1 MPEGAD
7 GGAGEE
13 LHYVEVEQDLDQSPE
28 GPKASFADEGKPRS
42 IFLVFFKLSQYSM
55 FCLCIY
61 VQELI

>member
-28 GPKASFADEGKPRS
+28 GPKASFADEGKPRMHNLS
-42 IFLVFFKLSQYSM
+42 FFNFLQLSM
-55 FCLCIY
+55 R
-61 VQELI
+61 